1 MDPWFTEQ
9 TAGMV
14 GTIIGVGLGAGF
26 GGIGGGVGGPLAG
39 MGKAKGFV
47 LGIFAAGLL
56 IGIGLAVTGVV
67 ALVTSQPWHVWFVFL
82 MPGVTCALIFALL
95 LPVVRAQYARA
106 EQRKMDAAAIRG
118 A

>member
-1 MDPWFTEQ
+1 MDPWFDSQ
-9 TAGMV
+9 TAGLI

-39 MGKAKGFV
+39 MGKAKGLV

-56 IGIGLAVTGVV
+56 IGLGLAITGVV
-67 ALVTSQPWHVWFVFL
+67 ALVMSQPYHVWFVFL
-82 MPGVTCALIFALL
+82 MPGVAATLIFGFL
-95 LPVVRAQYARA
+95 LPVIRAQYARA
-106 EQRKMDAAAIRG
+106 DQRKVDAAAIRG

>member
-39 MGKAKGFV
+39 MGKAKGLVMGIFV
-47 LGIFAAGLL
+47 LGLL
-56 IGIGLAVTGVV
+56 IGLGLAVTGVI
-67 ALVTSQPWHVWFVFL
+67 ALVMGQPWHVWFVFL
-82 MPGVTCALIFALL
+82 MPGVAATLIFGCL
-95 LPVVRAQYARA
+95 LPVIRAQYVRA
-106 EQRKMDAAAIRG
+106 DQRKVDAAAIRG

>member
-47 LGIFAAGLL
+47 LGIFALGLL
-56 IGIGLAVTGVV
+56 IGIGLALTGLV
-67 ALVTSQPWHVWFVFL
+67 ALVMGQPWHVWFVFL
-82 MPGVTCALIFALL
+82 APGVTCALIFGML
-95 LPVVRAQYARA
+95 LPVIRAQYARA
-106 EQRKMDAAAIRG
+106 EQRKVDAAAIRG